1 MNLMLVL
8 SIIGAAIL
16 TLFFVWLTRRAW
28 RAQRVWIKWPGAILA
43 GLLTVI
49 GLALTLLP
57 LAGIYRMYG
66 PQAAAATDL
75 QIVANPEQLDRGE
88 RLAIMCVGCHSSTG
102 GLPLD
107 GADSDMTEGILGAL
121 YPPNLT
127 PGGPLQTWID
137 GEIIRAIREGIHQS
151 GRSLLLMPS
160 EQYHAMSDDD
170 VQALVAYLRSQPA
183 ADRQQP
189 ATEMNLLGAAL
200 VGAGIF
206 PISRQAPIV
215 GTVAAPT
222 GATAEHGAYLVS
234 IGGCES
240 CHGEGLRGGT
250 SQFTPIGPNL
260 PAIVGQW
267 EAEQF
272 VATIRTGVDPYG
284 ANVNPELMPWPGY
297 STAFTDE
304 ELTAIYTY
312 IRTLPI
318 GTP

>member
-1 MNLMLVL
+1 
-8 SIIGAAIL
+8 
-16 TLFFVWLTRRAW
+16 
-28 RAQRVWIKWPGAILA
+28 
-43 GLLTVI
+43 
-49 GLALTLLP
+49 
-57 LAGIYRMYG
+57 MYG
-66 PQAAAATDL
+66 PQAAAVPDL
-75 QIVANPEQLDRGE
+75 QIAANPEQLDRGE
-88 RLAIMCVGCHSSTG
+88 RLAILCVGCHSSTG

-107 GADSDMTEGILGAL
+107 GADSDMTEGVLGAL

-127 PGGPLQTWID
+127 PGGPLRDWTD
-137 GEIIRAIREGIHQS
+137 GEIVRAVREGIHQS

-160 EQYHAMSDDD
+160 EQYHTMSDDD

-215 GTVAAPT
+215 GPVAAPT

-240 CHGEGLRGGT
+240 CHGAGLRGGT
-250 SQFTPIGPNL
+250 SQFTPIDPNL
-260 PAIVGQW
+260 PPLVGQW

-284 ANVNPELMPWPGY
+284 TNANPETMPWRDY
-297 STAFTDE
+297 STVFTDE

-312 IRTLPI
+312 IRTLRI
-318 GTP
+318 GAP